1 MKNYN
6 NKKKTYQHLSIEE
19 RENIA
24 IGLELKKSLYEISK
38 ELGRHRSTIWRE
50 IRRNNAMKYKVK
62 YRAHIAQKRSEDRW
76 KASHK
81 KEWLSDNKVREYVE
95 EKLEEYWSPEQI
107 AGRIGID
114 KPGLKTNYE
123 SIYQFIYRHKRGYI
137 NKLRRGH
144 RVRRERGSARN
155 KRYIKVQ
162 GRIMIDER
170 PASVNERKD
179 LGHWEADTMVSRQS
193 KAAIQ
198 VIVERVSRY
207 TEISKLRAK
216 TAIEMKNK
224 LIEKL
229 ADKPKK
235 LRKTITFDNGT
246 ENADHEIVAKELGVN
261 TYFCHP
267 YHSWE
272 KGSVE
277 NTIGLIRQYL
287 PKKSNFLE
295 VSEDYIIEIENR
307 LNNRPRK
314 CLGYM
319 TPKEIFSSA
328 VALAP

>member
-123 SIYQFIYRHKRGYI
+123 SIYQFIYRHK
-137 NKLRRGH
+137 
-144 RVRRERGSARN
+144 
-155 KRYIKVQ
+155 KR
-162 GRIMIDER
+162 
-170 PASVNERKD
+170 
-179 LGHWEADTMVSRQS
+179 
-193 KAAIQ
+193 AI
-198 VIVERVSRY
+198 S
-207 TEISKLRAK
+207 
-216 TAIEMKNK
+216 
-224 LIEKL
+224 
-229 ADKPKK
+229 
-235 LRKTITFDNGT
+235 
-246 ENADHEIVAKELGVN
+246 
-261 TYFCHP
+261 
-267 YHSWE
+267 
-272 KGSVE
+272 
-277 NTIGLIRQYL
+277 
-287 PKKSNFLE
+287 
-295 VSEDYIIEIENR
+295 
-307 LNNRPRK
+307 
-314 CLGYM
+314 
-319 TPKEIFSSA
+319 
-328 VALAP
+328 